1 MPQPKKIEWIV
12 VMNSA
17 SAHVLAD
24 AEGHALV
31 FELESPHARP
41 RDRDRDRAG
50 RSFAIGSP
58 GRRAAMAPHGDP
70 SHVQELAF
78 ARDLS
83 DRLERSLGEGEF
95 DTLVL
100 VAPPRMLGAMR
111 EAMPDSLAARVN
123 REIRSN
129 LASLSPNQFRE
140 KLQEALKVT

>member
-1 MPQPKKIEWIV
+1 MPQPKKTEWIV
-12 VMNSA
+12 VMNAA

-24 AEGHALV
+24 ADASAMV
-31 FELESPHARP
+31 FELEAPHP
-41 RDRDRDRAG
+41 TPRDRAG

-70 SHVQELAF
+70 EHVQEIAF

-83 DRLERSLGEGEF
+83 ERLERSLGQGEF
-95 DTLVL
+95 DALVL

-111 EAMPDSLAARVN
+111 EAMPAALAARVS
-123 REIRSN
+123 REIHSN
-129 LASLSPNQFRE
+129 LASLSPRHFRE